1 MRQVGVHDHV
11 LGESLRGSALGIIG
25 RHKVSAV
32 TDINLIIS

>member
-1 MRQVGVHDHV
+1 MRQVSVHDHV
-11 LGESLRGSALGIIG
+11 LGESLRRSTLSIIG